1 MSQLPLLQ
9 VKGLCVDFSTRKG
22 NVQVLDHL
30 DLHLAPGETL
40 GIVGESGCGK
50 SMTALSIMQLIPVPP
65 GNISGG
71 QILLND
77 TDLLQL
83 SESRMQ
89 DIRGNDIS
97 MIFQEPMTSLNPVF
111 TIGTQVSENIRR
123 HQSATRLEA
132 RDKTIQILEAVGI
145 PAPEVRI
152 KQYPHEL
159 SGGMRQRI
167 MIAMAISCQPKIL
180 ISDEP
185 TTALDVTIQA
195 QIFDL
200 LRQIQKEME
209 TSIILITHDMSVI
222 AEFANRVVVMYAG
235 RKVEEGMVRDIIDS
249 PRHPYTKGLINCIPF
264 LKKDPGTERE
274 ELNEIP
280 GVVPDMSQLG
290 IGCSFAPRCNYVMDK
305 CYQEKP
311 PEVRL
316 NDNHYTYCWYVEKAK

>member
-167 MIAMAISCQPKIL
+167 MIAMAISCQPKVL
-180 ISDEP
+180 IADEP

-195 QIFDL
+195 QIFGL

-235 RKVEEGMVRDIIDS
+235 SKVEEGMVRDIIDS
-249 PRHPYTKGLINCIPF
+249 PQHPYTKGLINCIPF

-280 GVVPDMSQLG
+280 GMVPDMSQLG

-316 NDNHYTYCWYVEKAK
+316 NDNHYTYCWYVEEAK

>member
-167 MIAMAISCQPKIL
+167 MIAMAISCQPKVL
-180 ISDEP
+180 IADEP

-235 RKVEEGMVRDIIDS
+235 SKVEEGMVRDIIDS

-316 NDNHYTYCWYVEKAK
+316 NDNHYTYCWYVEEAK

>member
-30 DLHLAPGETL
+30 ALHLAPGETL

-83 SESRMQ
+83 SESRMK

-123 HQSATRLEA
+123 HQSATSLEA

-145 PAPEVRI
+145 PASEVWI

-167 MIAMAISCQPKIL
+167 MIAMAISCQPKVL
-180 ISDEP
+180 IADEP
-185 TTALDVTIQA
+185 TTALDVTIQL
-195 QIFDL
+195 QYLRL
-200 LRQIQKEME
+200 LKEIQAE
-209 TSIILITHDMSVI
+209 TGLSIIFITHDFGVVARMCD
-222 AEFANRVVVMYAG
+222 RVAVMYAG
-235 RKVEEGMVRDIIDS
+235 RIIESGAVRDIFDAPS
-249 PRHPYTKGLINCIPF
+249 HPYTKALIASVP
-264 LKKDPGTERE
+264 KME
-274 ELNEIP
+274 EKVDRLPSIEGHP
-280 GVVPDMSQLG
+280 PLLSDLPV
-290 IGCSFAPRCNYVMDK
+290 GCRFEPRCPVAKDK
-305 CYQEKP
+305 CRQEYPVEFSIK
-311 PEVRL
+311 
-316 NDNHYTYCWYVEKAK
+316 DGHTADCWELEN

>member
-30 DLHLAPGETL
+30 DLHLAHGETL

-83 SESRMQ
+83 SESRMK

-123 HQSATRLEA
+123 HQSATSLEA

-167 MIAMAISCQPKIL
+167 MIAMAISCQPKVL
-180 ISDEP
+180 IADEP

-222 AEFANRVVVMYAG
+222 AEFANRVMVMYAG
-235 RKVEEGMVRDIIDS
+235 SKVEEGMVRDIIDS

-264 LKKDPGTERE
+264 LKKDPGTERV

-305 CYQEKP
+305 CYQENP

-316 NDNHYTYCWYVEKAK
+316 NDNHYTYCWYVEEAK

>member
-1 MSQLPLLQ
+1 
-9 VKGLCVDFSTRKG
+9 
-22 NVQVLDHL
+22 
-30 DLHLAPGETL
+30 L

-167 MIAMAISCQPKIL
+167 MIAMAISCQPKVL

-235 RKVEEGMVRDIIDS
+235 SKVEEGMVRDIIDS

>member
-167 MIAMAISCQPKIL
+167 MIAMAISCQPKVL
-180 ISDEP
+180 IADEP

-235 RKVEEGMVRDIIDS
+235 SKVEEGMVRDIIDS

>member
-167 MIAMAISCQPKIL
+167 MIAMAISCQPKVL

-235 RKVEEGMVRDIIDS
+235 SKVEEGMVRDIIDS

-305 CYQEKP
+305 CYKEKP

-316 NDNHYTYCWYVEKAK
+316 NDNHYTYCWYVEEAK

>member
-1 MSQLPLLQ
+1 LPLLQ
-9 VKGLCVDFSTRKG
+9 VKGLCVDFSTRNG

-167 MIAMAISCQPKIL
+167 MIAMAISCQPKVL
-180 ISDEP
+180 IADEP

-235 RKVEEGMVRDIIDS
+235 SKVEEGMVRDIIDS

-316 NDNHYTYCWYVEKAK
+316 NDNHYTYCWYVEEAK